1 MFTLQVGWQLQ
12 QFTQTSAGSST
23 AQLAR
28 QAAVRWQHWPL
39 SVAFAS
45 WRRNA
50 AEEALERTNAKRAST
65 FLYYALTLKAL
76 TGFRWTVRDAHVE
89 EAAGQHRLVVTQRS
103 VLRAWRVAAL
113 HVKEKRHKLVAAL
126 YTYSCGLTR
135 RATIGWLLYLQQ
147 RHTKAQQWQLAARHY
162 VLRRKAVCFSSWLRT
177 IRYIVP
183 LRHSMRQLHTKV
195 TG

>member
-1 MFTLQVGWQLQ
+1 MRRCLQAWHVHAHQLAGASRMLRQLLASTLTNAFLEWRAVASEKAHWRRVGWQLE

-65 FLYYALTLKAL
+65 FLYYALTLRAL
-76 TGFRWTVRDAHVE
+76 TGFRWAVRDVHVE
-89 EAAGQHRLVVTQRS
+89 EAAGQHRLVVTKRS
-103 VLRAWRVAAL
+103 VLRAWRVAVL
-113 HVKEKRHKLVAAL
+113 HVKV
-126 YTYSCGLTR
+126 
-135 RATIGWLLYLQQ
+135 
-147 RHTKAQQWQLAARHY
+147 
-162 VLRRKAVCFSSWLRT
+162 
-177 IRYIVP
+177 
-183 LRHSMRQLHTKV
+183 
-195 TG
+195 